1 MTTYFLKYSL
11 VNDKMFFGMDEFRRV
26 HKLFT
31 ILFTQAVLAIFH
43 QKGKEI
49 LCKKI
54 SGGFR
59 F

>member
-1 MTTYFLKYSL
+1 
-11 VNDKMFFGMDEFRRV
+11 MDEFRRV

>member
-1 MTTYFLKYSL
+1 
-11 VNDKMFFGMDEFRRV
+11 MDEFWRV
-26 HKLFT
+26 YKLFN
-31 ILFTQAVLAIFH
+31 ILFTQVLLAIFH